1 MEPNLTEREVE
12 VIRLR
17 DEEKL
22 TWAKIAERLDTAK
35 GSVNASY
42 RQAMAKIDRAENPEA
57 HKSEIKVRGDTVEV
71 KRPDETAELLDIA
84 LEPFKTI
91 GAAAEACGFPP
102 STAKRLM
109 RRMAARYKPLHD
121 AVRKIKDEDM
131 TLLLEDRAHRCIT
144 YIDDFNMAGANVRDL
159 AVSAGV
165 MIDKARLLKGEPTNI
180 TRIED
185 VKKLDDLAE
194 MLNEELQRRGRLIDV
209 TPEKLPDP
217 SPQEVPGVGS

>member
-1 MEPNLTEREVE
+1 MSDLTEREVE
-12 VIRLR
+12 VVRLR

-22 TWAKIAERLDTAK
+22 VWREIAERLGTSK
-35 GSVNASY
+35 GAVNSSY
-42 RQAMAKIDRAENPEA
+42 REALKKRDRAANPQTQ
-57 HKSEIKVRGDTVEV
+57 KSEIKVRADTVEV

-84 LEPFKTI
+84 LEPFKSI

-109 RRMAARYKPLHD
+109 KRMAARYKPLHD

-144 YIDDFNMAGANVRDL
+144 YIDDFNMAGAGVRDL

-180 TRIED
+180 MRVQDIKE
-185 VKKLDDLAE
+185 LDELGKMLNAE
-194 MLNEELQRRGRLIDV
+194 MKRRGLLIDV
-209 TPEKLPDP
+209 TPEKADTA
-217 SPQEVPGVGS
+217 QESGGS